1 MYWPSEILY
10 IDTNGYGMILFQ
22 LSKLLGEQNQGE
34 ILKFRDSIK
43 ITILANIFPEY
54 QLWISFSEL

>member
-1 MYWPSEILY
+1 M
-10 IDTNGYGMILFQ
+10 G
-22 LSKLLGEQNQGE
+22 KQNQGE

-54 QLWISFSEL
+54 QPWISLFQSYKLKHWVL